1 MQAHTYLLVAKRK
14 EELTLERLEA
24 FKKRNTN
31 AYKDCISKASQE
43 MNQTN
48 QAETIFALEHMD
60 IKIDQYLAAMAK
72 HAPEKKFQE
81 SCEKA
86 DMAMRSRLN
95 PRELNMDR
103 DSTKRIYV

>member
-1 MQAHTYLLVAKRK
+1 LDQLKAQFADPENDLLDMDKFMSLRQIMQAHTYLLVAKRK

-72 HAPEKKFQE
+72 HAPEKKF
-81 SCEKA
+81 
-86 DMAMRSRLN
+86 
-95 PRELNMDR
+95 
-103 DSTKRIYV
+103 